1 MSIKDYMAS
10 PKKMK
15 SVLDSNVNKRLK
27 GTDLTASQVPFI
39 IEIAEREGLSVKD
52 LCMVLGVDKG
62 LATRVIKA
70 LIENGYVVNRSE
82 SGRTYRLFLT
92 EKGREAHDLSMSIL
106 EQTIGQILECL
117 DEQELRCLE
126 EISKKLNK
134 RLDELYKY

>member
-1 MSIKDYMAS
+1 MAS

-52 LCMVLGVDKG
+52 LCMALGVDKG

-82 SGRTYRLFLT
+82 SGRMYRLYLT

-117 DEQELRCLE
+117 DEQELHCLE

-134 RLDELYKY
+134 RLDELYNY